1 MVKPKLPS
9 HRRSK
14 NSAMLEKK
22 VMTSS
27 RSTRLNRQKTHDHS
41 DVLISAVISSYL
53 LTHLHHVLQRAEYGA
68 TKEGRISQAANF
80 AQLRK
85 VLCMDARS
93 MDDALALGMRD
104 SDLDT
109 LQDSNYET
117 KVA

>member
-1 MVKPKLPS
+1 MAKPKLPS
-9 HRRSK
+9 HGRSK
-14 NSAMLEKK
+14 DSVILDKK
-22 VMTSS
+22 VMK
-27 RSTRLNRQKTHDHS
+27 RSYSNRSKHKKLKDNS

-53 LTHLHHVLQRAEYGA
+53 LTHLHHVLQRAEYIA
-68 TKEGRISQAANF
+68 TKDGRISQAANF

-93 MDDALALGMRD
+93 MKDALALGTQD
-104 SDLDT
+104 ADLDQ

>member
-1 MVKPKLPS
+1 MSKPTLPNPS
-9 HRRSK
+9 LSK
-14 NSAMLEKK
+14 KSSSAVNASGFAARLKK
-22 VMTSS
+22 SS
-27 RSTRLNRQKTHDHS
+27 RASENS

-68 TKEGRISQAANF
+68 TKEGRTSQASNF

-93 MDDALALGMRD
+93 MEDALALGMKDPEVEKFHD
-104 SDLDT
+104 SKI
-109 LQDSNYET
+109 EP